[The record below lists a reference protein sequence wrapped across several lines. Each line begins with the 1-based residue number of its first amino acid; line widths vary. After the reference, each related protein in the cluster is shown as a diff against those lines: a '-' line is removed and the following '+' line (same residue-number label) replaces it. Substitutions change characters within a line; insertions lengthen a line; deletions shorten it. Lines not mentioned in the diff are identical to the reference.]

1 MKKTHLQN
9 FIDEVAMS
17 LTHRMRITS
26 VHTGFVLGFRL
37 FTNPALS
44 VEFEPK
50 ELVLG
55 MLFHQSIT
63 LFHQFVYRIPVYF
76 GTKALLKDW

>member
-1 MKKTHLQN
+1 MTHLKN
-9 FIDEVAMS
+9 FIHEVAMS
-17 LTHRMRITS
+17 LAHRMRKTP

-37 FTNPALS
+37 FTNPTLA

-55 MLFHQSIT
+55 LLLHQSIT